1 MSKNNPC
8 IKTKL
13 LKKLKRC
20 ARKRYKFEE
29 VYTRDEQKQSLP
41 LYKVLDMAYDDD
53 YYRIIKQTTNREEAW
68 SFYISKYREIIFE
81 KLDNYYKYCDKTP
94 KSIRKKPQVELNK
107 VIVKPT
113 YEFIVRD
120 DVSIKQMSNKIK
132 I

>member
-1 MSKNNPC
+1 MSKNNPY

-20 ARKRYKFEE
+20 ASKRYKFEE

-41 LYKVLDMAYDDD
+41 LYKVLDMAYDYD

-81 KLDNYYKYCDKTP
+81 KLDNYYKFCNKTP

-120 DVSIKQMSNKIK
+120 GVSIKQMSNKIK